1 MRAEF
6 GMEYNG
12 KSRENRNDERHKGIA
27 ERGKREK
34 GMGKGENYE

>member
-6 GMEYNG
+6 GMEYDG

-27 ERGKREK
+27 ERGKR
-34 GMGKGENYE
+34 GKRNGERENYE